1 MRRTGAVRQ
10 TNSGSGHTR
19 SLRRFASFCSKTVAV
34 GHRSSGWCIVFAM
47 RYLLAV
53 LLALTAA
60 PFTLAQYPKTIT
72 LTVTRITRVQKPTS
86 NCDNC
91 ATEITVEAHT
101 ATANF
106 VLSCTEGISLSTT
119 DNKPAICAHFEVGQY
134 QAVMP
139 TPDVVNLWP
148 ETAKGNFAFWVRMQ
162 EARTKD

>member
-1 MRRTGAVRQ
+1 MAQ
-10 TNSGSGHTR
+10 GSSR
-19 SLRRFASFCSKTVAV
+19 WVIA
-34 GHRSSGWCIVFAM
+34 HRGWCIVSAM
-47 RYLLAV
+47 RYLLSV
-53 LLALTAA
+53 LLALSAA
-60 PFTLAQYPKTIT
+60 PFALAQYPKTIT
-72 LTVTRITRVQKPTS
+72 LTVTRITRAQKPTP

-119 DNKPAICAHFEVGQY
+119 DTKPAICAHFEVGQY

-148 ETAKGNFAFWVRMQ
+148 ETVKDNFAFWVRMQ